1 MTAIELRGV
10 RKEFGDVTA
19 VRDLDLTVQEGEVY
33 GFLGPNGAGKST
45 TIDML
50 LDLVRPTAGTVRVL
64 GRDATTDG
72 VAIRQRT
79 GVLPDGF
86 SVYDRLSGREHVEFA
101 VRSKEADDD
110 PDALLERVGLLG
122 DADRKAGGYSKG
134 MRQRLALAMALVDDP
149 DLLVLDE
156 PSSGLDPAGAKE
168 MREIVQREADR
179 GATVFFS
186 SHILEQVDAVCD
198 RVGIL
203 RDGELVAEDSVEGLR
218 EAVGGEETLEISVG
232 GADGAD
238 DAAVEAADFLQPMVV
253 EDESVIARPT
263 GATDT
268 GIDDFLAGNA
278 PMFYAGS
285 WQVPRLQDSDIDWQF
300 IPFPSGPQISDDVSH
315 TWSAGVFYM
324 APARGGANQEIG
336 QQWIEY
342 IASEE
347 VQARVTDKMGGFPA
361 LSSAYETDTFQSTI
375 ENEPRLETVEQ
386 EIENTKPFPSHPE
399 VPTMWNSVHTQAEA
413 LWQGDD
419 IQTVLDRAASEINNV
434 L

>member
-19 VRDLDLTVQEGEVY
+19 VRGLDLTVEDGEVY

-64 GRDATTDG
+64 GRDATSDG
-72 VAIRQRT
+72 VAIRRQT

-86 SVYDRLSGREHVEFA
+86 SVYDRLSGRKHVEFA

-134 MRQRLALAMALVDDP
+134 MRQRLALAMALVGDP

-218 EAVGGEETLEISVG
+218 EAVGGEETLEIAVG
-232 GADGAD
+232 GANGADGAS
-238 DAAVEAADFLQPMVV
+238 DAAVEAVRAVDGVSRVDRDGDALVVSCADGAKTRVIAALEDAGVAVDDFHTREASLEDLFLAYTEGDAPSAGREDRGADAAAGSVDAADAADADAADAADEVV
-253 EDESVIARPT
+253 E
-263 GATDT
+263 
-268 GIDDFLAGNA
+268 
-278 PMFYAGS
+278 
-285 WQVPRLQDSDIDWQF
+285 
-300 IPFPSGPQISDDVSH
+300 
-315 TWSAGVFYM
+315 
-324 APARGGANQEIG
+324 
-336 QQWIEY
+336 
-342 IASEE
+342 
-347 VQARVTDKMGGFPA
+347 
-361 LSSAYETDTFQSTI
+361 
-375 ENEPRLETVEQ
+375 
-386 EIENTKPFPSHPE
+386 
-399 VPTMWNSVHTQAEA
+399 
-413 LWQGDD
+413 
-419 IQTVLDRAASEINNV
+419 
-434 L
+434 